1 MDISFL
7 ASSKR
12 EIKNMNKGKVGAP
25 FEYSH
30 TYIQFLA
37 FLKIGFKISYRT
49 VQGIV
54 RGLSDYLKIEE
65 IHFTQIRRRI
75 VKIKPS
81 VGNLNLDNDDNKP
94 ITLIVDASGL
104 TITKKGDYIEQ
115 KWIRKKKEFIK
126 LHIAVDAKSEQ
137 IVSFRVTKGN
147 VHDSKKFS
155 PMIREVSEAYSID
168 KAYADQAHDN
178 RRSFNLLDNLNI
190 EPAIQIR
197 KNASTKAKGC
207 PLRREEVLLIR
218 ELGYER
224 WKQLKDA
231 GRRWIAEIVF
241 SSLKRVLGIN
251 AATKSGLSAGKNPM
265 GLAASILYISCVING
280 CNNVGQTIFA
290 QTAGVTEVTI
300 RNISKHLRNHLD
312 LS

>member
-1 MDISFL
+1 MPLNKSWHEYNESLIERGRILMDIGFL
-7 ASSKR
+7 RSSNR

-37 FLKIGFKISYRT
+37 FLKVGFKISYRI

-54 RGLSDYLKIEE
+54 RGLSDYIRIEE

-75 VKIKPS
+75 LEIKPS
-81 VGNLNLDNDDNKP
+81 VGNLNLDNNDDNNA
-94 ITLIVDASGL
+94 ITVIVDASGL

-126 LHIAVDAKSEQ
+126 LHIAVDAKSEK

-155 PMIREVSEAYSID
+155 PIIREVSEEYTID
-168 KAYADQAHDN
+168 KAYADKAHDN
-178 RRSFNLLDNLNI
+178 RRSFNLLDDLNI

-207 PLRREEVLLIR
+207 PLRRDEVLLIR

-241 SSLKRVLGIN
+241 SSLKRVLGEDLLSKKFK
-251 AATKSGLSAGKNPM
+251 AQKVEAGLKVM
-265 GLAASILYISCVING
+265 LYNKFIS
-280 CNNVGQTIFA
+280 
-290 QTAGVTEVTI
+290 
-300 RNISKHLRNHLD
+300 L
-312 LS
+312 